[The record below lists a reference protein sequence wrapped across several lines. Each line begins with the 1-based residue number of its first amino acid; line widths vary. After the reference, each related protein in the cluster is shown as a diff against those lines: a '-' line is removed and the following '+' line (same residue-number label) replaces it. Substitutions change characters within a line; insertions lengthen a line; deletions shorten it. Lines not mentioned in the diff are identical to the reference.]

1 MIETGEK
8 LGYNNKFTV
17 LITYNRNSRNVFQNH
32 FEEYFP
38 KQFRILRSEIFE
50 FLENVFRKS

>member
-17 LITYNRNSRNVFQNH
+17 LITYNRNSRNVFQNN
-32 FEEYFP
+32 FKEYFP